1 VNLVSWADAVRFANW
16 LHNGQ
21 PTGAQGPTTT
31 EDGSYFINGIHEFND
46 TALEDVLREP
56 DATWVIPT
64 EDEWYKAAYHMN
76 DGVTGNYWNQPTQGQ
91 GGVSNQLVD
100 PDPGNNA
107 TFAVQFALTIGAPY
121 YRTEVGEHENSGSP
135 YGTYDQAGNVH
146 EFNEEM
152 LEHNIRG
159 IRGGAYDWNN
169 SMAVYDRYN
178 DFYVSDQF
186 RDLGFRVAFLPEPS
200 SAVLLVSGT
209 SFLGLVTAA
218 RDRRTRRARVARME

>member
-1 VNLVSWADAVRFANW
+1 
-16 LHNGQ
+16 
-21 PTGAQGPTTT
+21 
-31 EDGSYFINGIHEFND
+31 
-46 TALEDVLREP
+46 
-56 DATWVIPT
+56 
-64 EDEWYKAAYHMN
+64 
-76 DGVTGNYWNQPTQGQ
+76 
-91 GGVSNQLVD
+91 
-100 PDPGNNA
+100 
-107 TFAVQFALTIGAPY
+107 
-121 YRTEVGEHENSGSP
+121 
-135 YGTYDQAGNVH
+135 
-146 EFNEEM
+146 M